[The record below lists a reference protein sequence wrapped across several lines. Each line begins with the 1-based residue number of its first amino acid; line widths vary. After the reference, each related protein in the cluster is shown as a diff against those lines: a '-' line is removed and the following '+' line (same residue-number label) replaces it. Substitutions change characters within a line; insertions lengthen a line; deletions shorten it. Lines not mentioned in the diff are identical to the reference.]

1 MLIKPNF
8 SRLSNRDVENINER
22 KPELRFYLEFTLIY
36 ILKLPGWCIK
46 KLARFLVSEA
56 ELRWVAISCCQL

>member
-8 SRLSNRDVENINER
+8 SRLSNRDVENIDER

-46 KLARFLVSEA
+46 KLARSLLVKLS
-56 ELRWVAISCCQL
+56 